1 MLLTSML
8 LLGGVCLV
16 DLQATE
22 SESMDY
28 LYHGPGRGGLC
39 KYIIAAR
46 IMAHFGG
53 DLAKAKAFAMLSLGE
68 ACRYLEFLNRFGQVP

>member
-1 MLLTSML
+1 MPLLTSML

-22 SESMDY
+22 SESMDFIFN
-28 LYHGPGRGGLC
+28 GPGRGGIC

-46 IMAHFGG
+46 IMAYFGG
-53 DLAKAKAFAMLSLGE
+53 DLAKAKAYAMLSLGE
-68 ACRYLEFLNRFGQVP
+68 ACRYLQNSTFCR